1 MAGDI
6 TLTSRIP
13 EIVGNSERRGR
24 AIVEKTTLDIEAAAK
39 ARLIEN
45 HSVDTSALLN
55 SGEHAFDGYEGEA
68 GFGTG
73 HAVFV
78 EFGTG
83 ERGAASHFP
92 GKPADITYSPDWKGM
107 AARPYLIPSVEE
119 AREPF
124 EMACGGLY
132 G

>member
-1 MAGDI
+1 VP
-6 TLTSRIP
+6 TELRSRIP
-13 EIVGNSERRGR
+13 EICAEAEKRGHL
-24 AIVEKTTLDIEAAAK
+24 IVEKTTLDIEAAAK
-39 ARLIEN
+39 ARLYAWPAI
-45 HSVDTSALLN
+45 DTSALVN
-55 SGEHAFDGYEGEA
+55 SGEAAVDGYEGEV
-68 GFGTG
+68 GFGSG

-92 GKPADITYSPDWKGM
+92 GKPDDITYSPDWKGM
-107 AARPYLIPSVEE
+107 AAQPYLIPSVEE

-124 EMACGGLY
+124 GIAVGQLY